1 MFSSSGVER
10 SAKRANPD
18 RMSTT
23 SWRTSIRGG
32 SLVRRLLFH
41 DRPADRLVHGP
52 GDAGG
57 VEAVLA
63 QYVRA
68 LALGEEGVGQGEHAH
83 ATRQA
88 MRGEGF
94 EDGSPEASGADVVLD
109 RDNDGVGARP
119 V

>member
-1 MFSSSGVER
+1 M
-10 SAKRANPD
+10 
-18 RMSTT
+18 
-23 SWRTSIRGG
+23 WGG

-63 QYVRA
+63 QYVRG

-88 MRGEGF
+88 VWGEGL
-94 EDGSPEASGADVVLD
+94 EYGSSEASSAHVVLD
-109 RDNDGVGARP
+109 RDHRGVGTRP
-119 V
+119 VDDAGVD